1 MMETASNQRRKW
13 SVTRRTAMFGALAM
27 LGGCTV
33 QPLYHAGS
41 TNFVVSTAP
50 LSRVSVDDVND
61 RISQQVRN
69 ELVFL
74 LYNGGSA
81 DPAADHRASLSTS
94 SSIADIFRVSEPD
107 GSTNITARRVTLTG
121 TLTLTRIED
130 GVTIAS
136 ESRSATASFDNTR
149 QEFANLRAL
158 RDAENRA
165 AAELAER
172 FRIVVATALAA
183 R

>member
-1 MMETASNQRRKW
+1 MMKIAPDQRRRW
-13 SVTRRTAMFGALAM
+13 SVTRRTAMLGALAM

-41 TNFVVSTAP
+41 TDFIVSTAP
-50 LSRVSVDDVND
+50 LSRVSVDGVDD

-74 LYNGGSA
+74 LYNGGSV
-81 DPAADHRASLSTS
+81 DPSADHRASLAVS
-94 SSIADIFRVSEPD
+94 SSTVDIFRVSAPD

-136 ESRSATASFDNTR
+136 ETRSATASFDNTR

>member
-1 MMETASNQRRKW
+1 MPHRRGKRIASRR
-13 SVTRRTAMFGALAM
+13 AAL
-27 LGGCTV
+27 LGSLAVLAGCTV
-33 QPLYHAGS
+33 QPLYQAGS
-41 TNFVVSTAP
+41 TQFAVSTAP
-50 LSRVSVDDVND
+50 LSRVIVTDVGD
-61 RISQQVRN
+61 RVSQQVRN

-74 LYNGGSA
+74 LYNGGTV
-81 DPAADHRASLSTS
+81 DPSADHRATLTIS
-94 SSIADIFRVSEPD
+94 SSITDIFRVSAPD

-121 TLTLTRIED
+121 QLILTRIED

-136 ESRSATASFDNTR
+136 ETRSATASFDNTR